1 MNAFMALADPTR
13 LQIFELI
20 AKGEKSAGDIVAHFR
35 FKAPTISQ
43 HLRTLKEAKLVRV
56 RAEGQRRYYAVDKTG
71 LKEIETWLSQVS
83 KEWNGY
89 LDELELV
96 LAEEQNKTEGQ
107 NKTKE

>member
-1 MNAFMALADPTR
+1 MNAFTALADPTR

-20 AKGEKSAGDIVAHFR
+20 AKGEKSAGDIVAHFA

-56 RAEGQRRYYAVDKTG
+56 RAEGQRRYYAVDETG
-71 LKEIETWLSQVS
+71 LKEIQAWLSQVS

-89 LDELELV
+89 LDTLELV
-96 LAEEQNKTEGQ
+96 LAEEEQNNNQ
-107 NKTKE
+107 NNNKE

>member
-1 MNAFMALADPTR
+1 MNAFTALADPTR

-20 AKGEKSAGDIVAHFR
+20 AKGEKSAGDIVAHFT

-56 RAEGQRRYYAVDKTG
+56 RAEGQHRYYAVDKTG
-71 LKEIETWLSQVS
+71 LKEIQAWLSQVS

-89 LDELELV
+89 LDALELV
-96 LAEEQNKTEGQ
+96 LAEEQNNNQ
-107 NKTKE
+107 NKDKE